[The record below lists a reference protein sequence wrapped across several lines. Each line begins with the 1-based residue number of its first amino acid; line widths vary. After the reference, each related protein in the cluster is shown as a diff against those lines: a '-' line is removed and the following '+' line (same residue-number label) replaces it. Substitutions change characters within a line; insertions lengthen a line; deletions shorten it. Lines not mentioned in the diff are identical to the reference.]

1 MLGSRRSSESSPT
14 GVGAA
19 ARGGGVTSAVVCG
32 KNEETRLLLR
42 GLLRLHRFRVVH
54 EVGSVDD
61 LDRLGT
67 AGEPTVLIFDAESE
81 VGAWD
86 RELTRALGA
95 HPALRAVVILPR
107 GSSTSEAKARAAG
120 ASAVVAR
127 PFAIRE
133 LVEGVEQAAAALGIP
148 RRQP

>member
-1 MLGSRRSSESSPT
+1 MLGSRRSSESSST
-14 GVGAA
+14 GAGAG
-19 ARGGGVTSAVVCG
+19 ARGGGTSAVVCG
-32 KNEETRLLLR
+32 RNEETRLLLR
-42 GLLRLHRFRVVH
+42 GLLRLHRFRVVQ
-54 EVGSVDD
+54 EVGTVDD
-61 LDRLGT
+61 LDRLGP
-67 AGEPTVLIFDAESE
+67 ASEPTVLVFDAESE

-86 RELTRALGA
+86 RELARALGA

-107 GSSTSEAKARAAG
+107 GSSTSEARARTAG

-133 LVEGVEQAAAALGIP
+133 LVEGVERAAAALGIP